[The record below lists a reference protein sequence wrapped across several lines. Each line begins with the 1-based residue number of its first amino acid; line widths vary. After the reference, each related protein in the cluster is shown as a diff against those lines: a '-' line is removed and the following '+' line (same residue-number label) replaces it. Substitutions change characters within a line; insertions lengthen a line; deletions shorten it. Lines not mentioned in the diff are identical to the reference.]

1 MLKFLALAALVIA
14 SSTTRARPVVV
25 ELFTSQGCSSCP
37 PADKVLRKLAA
48 QKDVIAI
55 SWPVTYWDQLG
66 WKDTLARPTNT
77 QRQYRYAGSLP
88 GSSVFTPQAVVDG
101 AAQTIGS
108 RGAELSAM
116 ISARKKTAATVPVT
130 IFVSHGN
137 ISITT
142 AAAREPYDVRLVAL
156 RASENVSVGRGE
168 NSQRVL
174 TYTNIALQDR
184 IIASG
189 TEAQTLGLEAPA
201 GDSVAVLIEAKR
213 GHAILGAAIARLD

>member
-1 MLKFLALAALVIA
+1 MLKILGLAALALAG
-14 SSTTRARPVVV
+14 TTVHARPVVV

-37 PADKVLRKLAA
+37 PADKVLQKLSQ

-66 WKDTLARPTNT
+66 WKDTLARQTNT
-77 QRQYRYAGSLP
+77 QRQYRYAQSLP

-101 AAQTIGS
+101 AAQTVGS
-108 RGAELSAM
+108 RGAELSA
-116 ISARKKTAATVPVT
+116 IIAARQKTAAAVPVT
-130 IFVSHGN
+130 LSVSAGKLAIFTS
-137 ISITT
+137 
-142 AAAREPYDVRLVAL
+142 AAREPYDIRLVAL

-189 TEAQTLGLEAPA
+189 TQAQNLAVDAPV
-201 GDSVAVLIEAKR
+201 GDSVAVLVEARR
-213 GHAILGAAIARLD
+213 GYAILGAAIARLK